1 MTEIRPRLGVFKFAS
16 CDGCQVAVLNLD
28 RELLALS
35 QRFDVAFFLEA
46 TSRKEEGPFDI
57 ALVEGSVT
65 TVADL
70 ERIRRIRSQSRLLVT
85 IGACATAGGIQA
97 LRNGASLEAW
107 KALVYPRPEWVEA
120 LATSTPIS
128 EHVPVDVEIHGCPVN
143 GEQVLRVLLR
153 ELVGAGPDLPSGSV
167 CLECKRR
174 GNVCVT
180 VAKGIACM
188 GPVTRAGCGA
198 LCPSLGR
205 DCYACF
211 GPADDPNLEAL
222 IATFRAQGLSHH
234 QVEQRLRGIAGYAPE
249 FRQMADHLTGREPGR
264 RDG

>member
-1 MTEIRPRLGVFKFAS
+1 MTKPHPRLGVFKLAS
-16 CDGCQVAVLNLD
+16 CDGCQVVLLNLD
-28 RELLALS
+28 RDLLALAG
-35 QRFDVAFFLEA
+35 RLDVAFFPEA
-46 TSRKEEGPFDI
+46 TSRKDDGPFDV
-57 ALVEGSVT
+57 ALVEGSVST
-65 TVADL
+65 AADL
-70 ERIRRIRSQSRLLVT
+70 ERIRRIRSRSRVLVT

-107 KALVYPRPEWVEA
+107 KARVYPQPEWVEA

-128 EHVPVDVEIHGCPVN
+128 DHVRVDAEIHGCPVN

-153 ELVGAGPDLPSGSV
+153 ELVGAGPDLPSESV
-167 CLECKRR
+167 CIECKRR

-180 VAKGIACM
+180 VAKGIPCM

-211 GPADDPNLEAL
+211 GPAQDPNLEAL
-222 IATFRAQGLSHH
+222 IAMFRAQGLSHH
-234 QVEQRLRGIAGYAPE
+234 QVEQRVRGIAGHAPA
-249 FRQMADHLTGREPGR
+249 FRRMADHLAGREPGG